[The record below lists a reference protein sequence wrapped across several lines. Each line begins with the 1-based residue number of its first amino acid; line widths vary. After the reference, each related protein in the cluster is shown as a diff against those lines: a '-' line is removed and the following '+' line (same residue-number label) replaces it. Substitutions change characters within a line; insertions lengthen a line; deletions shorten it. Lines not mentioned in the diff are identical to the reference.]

1 MAKYINPFTDWG
13 FKRLF
18 GQEFSKDL
26 LISFLNDLFEGEFQV
41 RDVTFKDKEQLADSK
56 DLRGCIYDVYCETDE
71 GKHFIVEMQNNWT
84 VNFVNRTLCYASKAI
99 TNQREKEKSKDKPS
113 FYELVPVYVISF
125 MNFSPH
131 VGEEI
136 SQFKS
141 DVMLREKNSE
151 EPFTDKLRFIYLN
164 LPYFTKKAE
173 ECVTDFEKWIYV
185 LKHMTT
191 LERIPFETQKKIF
204 KRLAEV
210 ADSRCLSKEEMEKYE
225 ESQRQVDNY
234 NLGMY
239 SAWLEGNEKGIKQGI
254 EQGIEQGELAKSL
267 DVAKNLLALGM
278 PVSQIMQ
285 VTGLSKEQIGSLQAK
300 K

>member
-1 MAKYINPFTDWG
+1 MDFQRTN
-13 FKRLF
+13 RL
-18 GQEFSKDL
+18 L
-26 LISFLNDLFEGEFQV
+26 
-41 RDVTFKDKEQLADSK
+41 
-56 DLRGCIYDVYCETDE
+56 
-71 GKHFIVEMQNNWT
+71 
-84 VNFVNRTLCYASKAI
+84 
-99 TNQREKEKSKDKPS
+99 
-113 FYELVPVYVISF
+113 
-125 MNFSPH
+125 
-131 VGEEI
+131 
-136 SQFKS
+136 
-141 DVMLREKNSE
+141 
-151 EPFTDKLRFIYLN
+151 
-164 LPYFTKKAE
+164 TKKAE

-254 EQGIEQGELAKSL
+254 EQGELAKSL

-278 PVSQIMQ
+278 SVSQIMQ
-285 VTGLSKEQIGSLQAK
+285 VTGLTKEQISSLQAK

>member
-1 MAKYINPFTDWG
+1 MYVC
-13 FKRLF
+13 
-18 GQEFSKDL
+18 S
-26 LISFLNDLFEGEFQV
+26 
-41 RDVTFKDKEQLADSK
+41 
-56 DLRGCIYDVYCETDE
+56 
-71 GKHFIVEMQNNWT
+71 
-84 VNFVNRTLCYASKAI
+84 
-99 TNQREKEKSKDKPS
+99 EKSNIRS
-113 FYELVPVYVISF
+113 YS
-125 MNFSPH
+125 H
-131 VGEEI
+131 VG
-136 SQFKS
+136 SKGYNWS
-141 DVMLREKNSE
+141 TGM
-151 EPFTDKLRFIYLN
+151 FICFFLYIFIFGHLN

-239 SAWLEGNEKGIKQGI
+239 SAWLEGNEKGI
-254 EQGIEQGELAKSL
+254 EQGELAKSL

-285 VTGLSKEQIGSLQAK
+285 VTGLSKEQISSLQAK

>member
-1 MAKYINPFTDWG
+1 MGMFICFFLYIFM
-13 FKRLF
+13 F
-18 GQEFSKDL
+18 G
-26 LISFLNDLFEGEFQV
+26 
-41 RDVTFKDKEQLADSK
+41 
-56 DLRGCIYDVYCETDE
+56 
-71 GKHFIVEMQNNWT
+71 H
-84 VNFVNRTLCYASKAI
+84 
-99 TNQREKEKSKDKPS
+99 
-113 FYELVPVYVISF
+113 
-125 MNFSPH
+125 
-131 VGEEI
+131 
-136 SQFKS
+136 
-141 DVMLREKNSE
+141 
-151 EPFTDKLRFIYLN
+151 LN

-254 EQGIEQGELAKSL
+254 EQGKLSTNLA
-267 DVAKNLLALGM
+267 VAKNLLALGM

-285 VTGLSKEQIGSLQAK
+285 VTGLTKEQISSLQAK
-300 K
+300 

>member
-1 MAKYINPFTDWG
+1 MFICFFLYIFI
-13 FKRLF
+13 F
-18 GQEFSKDL
+18 G
-26 LISFLNDLFEGEFQV
+26 
-41 RDVTFKDKEQLADSK
+41 
-56 DLRGCIYDVYCETDE
+56 
-71 GKHFIVEMQNNWT
+71 H
-84 VNFVNRTLCYASKAI
+84 
-99 TNQREKEKSKDKPS
+99 
-113 FYELVPVYVISF
+113 
-125 MNFSPH
+125 
-131 VGEEI
+131 
-136 SQFKS
+136 
-141 DVMLREKNSE
+141 
-151 EPFTDKLRFIYLN
+151 LN

-254 EQGIEQGELAKSL
+254 EQGELAKSL

-278 PVSQIMQ
+278 SVSQIMQ
-285 VTGLSKEQIGSLQAK
+285 VTGLSKEQISSLQAK
-300 K
+300 T

>member
-1 MAKYINPFTDWG
+1 MFICFLLYIFI
-13 FKRLF
+13 F
-18 GQEFSKDL
+18 G
-26 LISFLNDLFEGEFQV
+26 
-41 RDVTFKDKEQLADSK
+41 
-56 DLRGCIYDVYCETDE
+56 
-71 GKHFIVEMQNNWT
+71 H
-84 VNFVNRTLCYASKAI
+84 
-99 TNQREKEKSKDKPS
+99 
-113 FYELVPVYVISF
+113 
-125 MNFSPH
+125 
-131 VGEEI
+131 
-136 SQFKS
+136 
-141 DVMLREKNSE
+141 
-151 EPFTDKLRFIYLN
+151 LN

-254 EQGIEQGELAKSL
+254 EQGELAKSL

-278 PVSQIMQ
+278 SVSQIMQ
-285 VTGLSKEQIGSLQAK
+285 VTGLSKEQISSLQAK

>member
-1 MAKYINPFTDWG
+1 MFICFFLYIFI
-13 FKRLF
+13 F
-18 GQEFSKDL
+18 G
-26 LISFLNDLFEGEFQV
+26 
-41 RDVTFKDKEQLADSK
+41 
-56 DLRGCIYDVYCETDE
+56 
-71 GKHFIVEMQNNWT
+71 H
-84 VNFVNRTLCYASKAI
+84 
-99 TNQREKEKSKDKPS
+99 
-113 FYELVPVYVISF
+113 
-125 MNFSPH
+125 
-131 VGEEI
+131 
-136 SQFKS
+136 
-141 DVMLREKNSE
+141 
-151 EPFTDKLRFIYLN
+151 LN

-254 EQGIEQGELAKSL
+254 EQGELAKSL

-278 PVSQIMQ
+278 SVSQIMQ
-285 VTGLSKEQIGSLQAK
+285 VTGLTKEQISSLQAK
-300 K
+300 

>member
-1 MAKYINPFTDWG
+1 
-13 FKRLF
+13 
-18 GQEFSKDL
+18 
-26 LISFLNDLFEGEFQV
+26 
-41 RDVTFKDKEQLADSK
+41 
-56 DLRGCIYDVYCETDE
+56 
-71 GKHFIVEMQNNWT
+71 
-84 VNFVNRTLCYASKAI
+84 
-99 TNQREKEKSKDKPS
+99 
-113 FYELVPVYVISF
+113 

-239 SAWLEGNEKGIKQGI
+239 SAWLEGKEKGIKQGI
-254 EQGIEQGELAKSL
+254 EQGKLSTNLA
-267 DVAKNLLALGM
+267 VAKNLLALGM

-285 VTGLSKEQIGSLQAK
+285 VTGLSKEQISSLLVK
-300 K
+300 

>member
-1 MAKYINPFTDWG
+1 MFICFFLYIFI
-13 FKRLF
+13 F
-18 GQEFSKDL
+18 G
-26 LISFLNDLFEGEFQV
+26 
-41 RDVTFKDKEQLADSK
+41 
-56 DLRGCIYDVYCETDE
+56 
-71 GKHFIVEMQNNWT
+71 H
-84 VNFVNRTLCYASKAI
+84 
-99 TNQREKEKSKDKPS
+99 
-113 FYELVPVYVISF
+113 
-125 MNFSPH
+125 
-131 VGEEI
+131 
-136 SQFKS
+136 
-141 DVMLREKNSE
+141 
-151 EPFTDKLRFIYLN
+151 LN

-254 EQGIEQGELAKSL
+254 EQGKLSTNLA
-267 DVAKNLLALGM
+267 VAKNLLALGM

-285 VTGLSKEQIGSLQAK
+285 VTGLSKEQISSLQAK

>member
-1 MAKYINPFTDWG
+1 
-13 FKRLF
+13 
-18 GQEFSKDL
+18 
-26 LISFLNDLFEGEFQV
+26 
-41 RDVTFKDKEQLADSK
+41 
-56 DLRGCIYDVYCETDE
+56 
-71 GKHFIVEMQNNWT
+71 
-84 VNFVNRTLCYASKAI
+84 
-99 TNQREKEKSKDKPS
+99 
-113 FYELVPVYVISF
+113 

-254 EQGIEQGELAKSL
+254 KQGIEQGIEQGELAKSL

-285 VTGLSKEQIGSLQAK
+285 VTGLTKEQISSLQAK
-300 K
+300 

>member
-1 MAKYINPFTDWG
+1 
-13 FKRLF
+13 
-18 GQEFSKDL
+18 
-26 LISFLNDLFEGEFQV
+26 
-41 RDVTFKDKEQLADSK
+41 
-56 DLRGCIYDVYCETDE
+56 
-71 GKHFIVEMQNNWT
+71 
-84 VNFVNRTLCYASKAI
+84 
-99 TNQREKEKSKDKPS
+99 
-113 FYELVPVYVISF
+113 

-151 EPFTDKLRFIYLN
+151 VPFTDKLRFIYLN

-285 VTGLSKEQIGSLQAK
+285 VTGLTKEQISSLQAK

>member
-1 MAKYINPFTDWG
+1 MFICFFLYIFI
-13 FKRLF
+13 F
-18 GQEFSKDL
+18 G
-26 LISFLNDLFEGEFQV
+26 
-41 RDVTFKDKEQLADSK
+41 
-56 DLRGCIYDVYCETDE
+56 
-71 GKHFIVEMQNNWT
+71 H
-84 VNFVNRTLCYASKAI
+84 
-99 TNQREKEKSKDKPS
+99 
-113 FYELVPVYVISF
+113 
-125 MNFSPH
+125 
-131 VGEEI
+131 
-136 SQFKS
+136 
-141 DVMLREKNSE
+141 
-151 EPFTDKLRFIYLN
+151 LN

-254 EQGIEQGELAKSL
+254 EQGKLSTNLA
-267 DVAKNLLALGM
+267 VAKNLLALGM

-285 VTGLSKEQIGSLQAK
+285 VTGLTKEQISSLLVK
-300 K
+300 

>member
-1 MAKYINPFTDWG
+1 MGMFICFFLYIFM
-13 FKRLF
+13 F
-18 GQEFSKDL
+18 G
-26 LISFLNDLFEGEFQV
+26 
-41 RDVTFKDKEQLADSK
+41 
-56 DLRGCIYDVYCETDE
+56 
-71 GKHFIVEMQNNWT
+71 H
-84 VNFVNRTLCYASKAI
+84 
-99 TNQREKEKSKDKPS
+99 
-113 FYELVPVYVISF
+113 
-125 MNFSPH
+125 
-131 VGEEI
+131 
-136 SQFKS
+136 
-141 DVMLREKNSE
+141 
-151 EPFTDKLRFIYLN
+151 LN

-254 EQGIEQGELAKSL
+254 EQGELAKSL
-267 DVAKNLLALGM
+267 DVAKNLLPLGM
-278 PVSQIMQ
+278 SVSQIMQ
-285 VTGLSKEQIGSLQAK
+285 VTGLTKDQISSLQAK

>member
-1 MAKYINPFTDWG
+1 M
-13 FKRLF
+13 
-18 GQEFSKDL
+18 
-26 LISFLNDLFEGEFQV
+26 
-41 RDVTFKDKEQLADSK
+41 
-56 DLRGCIYDVYCETDE
+56 
-71 GKHFIVEMQNNWT
+71 
-84 VNFVNRTLCYASKAI
+84 
-99 TNQREKEKSKDKPS
+99 
-113 FYELVPVYVISF
+113 
-125 MNFSPH
+125 
-131 VGEEI
+131 
-136 SQFKS
+136 
-141 DVMLREKNSE
+141 
-151 EPFTDKLRFIYLN
+151 
-164 LPYFTKKAE
+164 
-173 ECVTDFEKWIYV
+173 
-185 LKHMTT
+185 KHMTT

-254 EQGIEQGELAKSL
+254 KQGIEQGIEQGELAKSL

-285 VTGLSKEQIGSLQAK
+285 VTGLTKEQISSLQAK

>member
-1 MAKYINPFTDWG
+1 M
-13 FKRLF
+13 
-18 GQEFSKDL
+18 

-41 RDVTFKDKEQLADSK
+41 RDVSFKDKEQLADSK

-267 DVAKNLLALGM
+267 DVAKHLLALGM
-278 PVSQIMQ
+278 SVSQIMQ
-285 VTGLSKEQIGSLQAK
+285 VTGLTKEQISSL
-300 K
+300 

>member
-1 MAKYINPFTDWG
+1 MFICFFLYIFI
-13 FKRLF
+13 F
-18 GQEFSKDL
+18 G
-26 LISFLNDLFEGEFQV
+26 
-41 RDVTFKDKEQLADSK
+41 
-56 DLRGCIYDVYCETDE
+56 
-71 GKHFIVEMQNNWT
+71 H
-84 VNFVNRTLCYASKAI
+84 
-99 TNQREKEKSKDKPS
+99 
-113 FYELVPVYVISF
+113 
-125 MNFSPH
+125 
-131 VGEEI
+131 
-136 SQFKS
+136 
-141 DVMLREKNSE
+141 
-151 EPFTDKLRFIYLN
+151 LN

-254 EQGIEQGELAKSL
+254 EQGIEQGKLSTNLA
-267 DVAKNLLALGM
+267 VAKNLLALGM
-278 PVSQIMQ
+278 SVSQIMQ
-285 VTGLSKEQIGSLQAK
+285 VTGLTKEQISSLQAK

>member
-1 MAKYINPFTDWG
+1 
-13 FKRLF
+13 
-18 GQEFSKDL
+18 
-26 LISFLNDLFEGEFQV
+26 
-41 RDVTFKDKEQLADSK
+41 
-56 DLRGCIYDVYCETDE
+56 
-71 GKHFIVEMQNNWT
+71 
-84 VNFVNRTLCYASKAI
+84 
-99 TNQREKEKSKDKPS
+99 
-113 FYELVPVYVISF
+113 

-225 ESQRQVDNY
+225 ESHAFGEIYETILKEMQSAGSSGEFYTPRALTGIMAEIQRI
-234 NLGMY
+234 L
-239 SAWLEGNEKGIKQGI
+239 GI
-254 EQGIEQGELAKSL
+254 EVNVDEL
-267 DVAKNLLALGM
+267 
-278 PVSQIMQ
+278 
-285 VTGLSKEQIGSLQAK
+285 
-300 K
+300 

>member
-1 MAKYINPFTDWG
+1 MFICFFLYIFI
-13 FKRLF
+13 F
-18 GQEFSKDL
+18 GQ
-26 LISFLNDLFEGEFQV
+26 
-41 RDVTFKDKEQLADSK
+41 
-56 DLRGCIYDVYCETDE
+56 
-71 GKHFIVEMQNNWT
+71 
-84 VNFVNRTLCYASKAI
+84 
-99 TNQREKEKSKDKPS
+99 
-113 FYELVPVYVISF
+113 
-125 MNFSPH
+125 
-131 VGEEI
+131 
-136 SQFKS
+136 
-141 DVMLREKNSE
+141 
-151 EPFTDKLRFIYLN
+151 LN

-254 EQGIEQGELAKSL
+254 EQGELAKSL

-285 VTGLSKEQIGSLQAK
+285 VTGLTKEQISSLLVK
-300 K
+300 

>member
-1 MAKYINPFTDWG
+1 
-13 FKRLF
+13 
-18 GQEFSKDL
+18 
-26 LISFLNDLFEGEFQV
+26 
-41 RDVTFKDKEQLADSK
+41 
-56 DLRGCIYDVYCETDE
+56 
-71 GKHFIVEMQNNWT
+71 
-84 VNFVNRTLCYASKAI
+84 
-99 TNQREKEKSKDKPS
+99 
-113 FYELVPVYVISF
+113 

-239 SAWLEGNEKGIKQGI
+239 SAWLEGNETGIKQGI
-254 EQGIEQGELAKSL
+254 EQGKLSTSLA
-267 DVAKNLLALGM
+267 VAKNLLALGM
-278 PVSQIMQ
+278 SVSQIMQ
-285 VTGLSKEQIGSLQAK
+285 VTGLTKDQISSLLAK

>member
-1 MAKYINPFTDWG
+1 MGMFICFFLYIFM
-13 FKRLF
+13 F
-18 GQEFSKDL
+18 G
-26 LISFLNDLFEGEFQV
+26 
-41 RDVTFKDKEQLADSK
+41 
-56 DLRGCIYDVYCETDE
+56 
-71 GKHFIVEMQNNWT
+71 
-84 VNFVNRTLCYASKAI
+84 
-99 TNQREKEKSKDKPS
+99 
-113 FYELVPVYVISF
+113 
-125 MNFSPH
+125 
-131 VGEEI
+131 
-136 SQFKS
+136 
-141 DVMLREKNSE
+141 
-151 EPFTDKLRFIYLN
+151 YLN

-254 EQGIEQGELAKSL
+254 EQGELAKSL

-278 PVSQIMQ
+278 SVSQIMQ
-285 VTGLSKEQIGSLQAK
+285 VTGLTKDQISSLLAK

>member
-1 MAKYINPFTDWG
+1 MFICFFLYIFI
-13 FKRLF
+13 F
-18 GQEFSKDL
+18 G
-26 LISFLNDLFEGEFQV
+26 
-41 RDVTFKDKEQLADSK
+41 
-56 DLRGCIYDVYCETDE
+56 
-71 GKHFIVEMQNNWT
+71 H
-84 VNFVNRTLCYASKAI
+84 
-99 TNQREKEKSKDKPS
+99 
-113 FYELVPVYVISF
+113 
-125 MNFSPH
+125 
-131 VGEEI
+131 
-136 SQFKS
+136 
-141 DVMLREKNSE
+141 
-151 EPFTDKLRFIYLN
+151 LN

-254 EQGIEQGELAKSL
+254 EQGKLSTNLA
-267 DVAKNLLALGM
+267 VAKNLLALGM

-285 VTGLSKEQIGSLQAK
+285 VTGLTKEQISSLQAK